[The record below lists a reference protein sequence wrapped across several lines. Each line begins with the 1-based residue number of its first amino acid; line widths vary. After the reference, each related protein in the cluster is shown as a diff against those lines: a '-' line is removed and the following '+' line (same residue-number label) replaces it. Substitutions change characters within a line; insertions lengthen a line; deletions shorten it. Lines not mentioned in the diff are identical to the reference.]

1 MGQTITQ
8 HATGKHLCPVKAL
21 AHIVHDILAHSGMED
36 LLLCDTYLNDKW
48 FPVESKH
55 MVREVQDTCASLNLQ
70 ERAIDPDLVGAHSLR
85 AGGAMALKLHGYD
98 DTTIMKMGRWTSLTF
113 LQYIHNQIEHLSKDI
128 SRKMSI
134 ELPSVNVA
142 AI

>member
-1 MGQTITQ
+1 MC
-8 HATGKHLCPVKAL
+8 AVKAL
-21 AHIVHDILAHSGMED
+21 AQIVREILQDGGTD
-36 LLLCDTYLNDKW
+36 DTLLCAFKSQDEWLL
-48 FPVESKH
+48 VESSH
-55 MVREVQDTCASLNLQ
+55 VVAMVRDVATNLGLAKQ
-70 ERAIDPDLVGAHSLR
+70 AIDPDLIDAHSLC

-113 LQYIHNQIEHLSKDI
+113 LQYIHNQIAHLSKDI

-134 ELPSVNVA
+134 ELPFVNVA